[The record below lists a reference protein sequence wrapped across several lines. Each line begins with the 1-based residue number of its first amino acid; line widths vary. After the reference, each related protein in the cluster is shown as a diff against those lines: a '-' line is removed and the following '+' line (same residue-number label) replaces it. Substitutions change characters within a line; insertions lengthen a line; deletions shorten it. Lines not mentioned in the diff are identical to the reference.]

1 MWCRRETWAANTR
14 STFVVPNQLL
24 SQKSLSVS
32 FTIDVEKLLF
42 SICDGCVYEE
52 EDVLVV
58 FHELEPQSVVATE
71 LITFVNTSHI
81 AIIGSM

>member
-42 SICDGCVYEE
+42 RMK
-52 EDVLVV
+52 
-58 FHELEPQSVVATE
+58 A
-71 LITFVNTSHI
+71 FVM
-81 AIIGSM
+81 AVSMRKKMYL